1 MAGCADYFGGMLAT
15 LRATVLTL
23 TQPQKKLAI
32 VAAGVLSVLCYAAGS
47 MGSASA
53 GSGNGGAADA
63 TFAASEKPVAGN
75 SKPAVSLPQIY
86 VALAGAVRHPG
97 VYSLKS
103 GARVFDAVFAAGGL
117 TAKADQTSVNL
128 ARVVTDGEQI
138 VVAKIGVGSSG
149 EFDSSGVG
157 SSGVGSS
164 GTSSAGSLISLN
176 QASETELEALP
187 GVGPALAGRM
197 VDWRTANGGFKSKQ
211 DLLNVTGIGDKL
223 YAAISKL
230 VTL

>member
-1 MAGCADYFGGMLAT
+1 
-15 LRATVLTL
+15 
-23 TQPQKKLAI
+23 
-32 VAAGVLSVLCYAAGS
+32 
-47 MGSASA
+47 
-53 GSGNGGAADA
+53 
-63 TFAASEKPVAGN
+63 
-75 SKPAVSLPQIY
+75 
-86 VALAGAVRHPG
+86 
-97 VYSLKS
+97 
-103 GARVFDAVFAAGGL
+103 
-117 TAKADQTSVNL
+117 VNL

-138 VVAKIGVGSSG
+138 VVSKIGVGSSG
-149 EFDSSGVG
+149 EFG
-157 SSGVGSS
+157 SSV
-164 GTSSAGSLISLN
+164 TSSAGSLISLN

>member
-1 MAGCADYFGGMLAT
+1 MLAT
-15 LRATVLTL
+15 LRAIILTL

-32 VAAGVLSVLCYAAGS
+32 VAAGVLGVLCYAAGS
-47 MGSASA
+47 MGSAGA
-53 GSGNGGAADA
+53 GSGNGGAAVA

-75 SKPAVSLPQIY
+75 STPAVSLPQIY

-149 EFDSSGVG
+149 EFG
-157 SSGVGSS
+157 SSV
-164 GTSSAGSLISLN
+164 TSSAGSLISLN

-197 VDWRTANGGFKSKQ
+197 IDWRTANGGFKSKQ

>member
-32 VAAGVLSVLCYAAGS
+32 VAAGVLGVLCYAAGS
-47 MGSASA
+47 MGSAGA
-53 GSGNGGAADA
+53 GSGNGGAAVA

-75 SKPAVSLPQIY
+75 STPAVSLPQIY

-149 EFDSSGVG
+149 VGSSSVG
-157 SSGVGSS
+157 SSGP
-164 GTSSAGSLISLN
+164 SSAGSLISLN

-197 VDWRTANGGFKSKQ
+197 IDWRTANGGFKSKQ

>member
-15 LRATVLTL
+15 LRATILTL

-32 VAAGVLSVLCYAAGS
+32 VAAGVLGVLCYAAGS
-47 MGSASA
+47 MGSAGA
-53 GSGNGGAADA
+53 GSGNGGAAVA

-75 SKPAVSLPQIY
+75 STPAVSLPQIY

-149 EFDSSGVG
+149 VGSSSVG
-157 SSGVGSS
+157 SSGP
-164 GTSSAGSLISLN
+164 SSAGSLISLN

>member
-15 LRATVLTL
+15 LRATILTL

-32 VAAGVLSVLCYAAGS
+32 VAAGVLGVLCYAAGS
-47 MGSASA
+47 MGSAGA
-53 GSGNGGAADA
+53 GSGNGGAAVA

-149 EFDSSGVG
+149 EFG
-157 SSGVGSS
+157 SSV
-164 GTSSAGSLISLN
+164 TSSAGSLISLN

>member
-32 VAAGVLSVLCYAAGS
+32 VAAGVLGVLCYAAGS
-47 MGSASA
+47 MGSAGA
-53 GSGNGGAADA
+53 GSGNGGAAVA

-75 SKPAVSLPQIY
+75 STPAVSLPQIY

-149 EFDSSGVG
+149 VGSSSVG
-157 SSGVGSS
+157 SSGP
-164 GTSSAGSLISLN
+164 SSAGSLISLN

-197 VDWRTANGGFKSKQ
+197 VDWRTTNGGFKSKQ